1 MNEYFL
7 AFSMPPL
14 SFKDNLAGTVIL
26 FCISLS
32 IIFWCVFFT
41 EKKNFSVDI
50 AAYWLSQQRSTV
62 LKITWQLKIMLETL
76 YSQCGGQVTVA
87 Q

>member
-1 MNEYFL
+1 M
-7 AFSMPPL
+7 SPL
-14 SFKDNLAGTVIL
+14 SFKDNLAGTVVL

-32 IIFWCVFFT
+32 TILWCVFFT
-41 EKKNFSVDI
+41 GKKKKNVSVDI

-62 LKITWQLKIMLETL
+62 LKITWQLKIMLATL